1 MPQIL
6 QAREVDLE
14 QLKEDFGLVQVKD
27 RKLFVEGSI
36 ELPSLT
42 ATEMELLDEVNDEF
56 SYLSAKDALEPIVK
70 MVVLAPLLRIAGF
83 FRPPFK
89 VTAEKKVEL
98 MTEDEGLIVRG
109 LIDLL
114 VFYNQI
120 WIVTIEAKR
129 SAYSLKLAFPQV
141 LTYMLA
147 SPNTQTIVSGLVTN
161 GSEFRFI
168 QLHKGE
174 NPTYVMS
181 DLLSID
187 RGDDFY
193 RVAQIL
199 KYLGQNSTASNQSTR
214 STGRSSP
221 E

>member
-1 MPQIL
+1 MPQTL
-6 QAREVDLE
+6 QAREVNLE
-14 QLKEDFGLVQVKD
+14 QLQEDFGLVHLSDQ
-27 RKLFVEGSI
+27 KLFAEGAI
-36 ELPSLT
+36 ELPNLT
-42 ATEMELLDEVNDEF
+42 VAEMELLDQVNDEF
-56 SYLSAKDALEPIVK
+56 SYLSTKDALEPIVK

-89 VTAEKKVEL
+89 VTAEKKVKL

-114 VFYNQI
+114 VFCNQV

-129 SAYSLKLAFPQV
+129 TAYSLKLAFPQV
-141 LTYMLA
+141 LTYMLS
-147 SPNTQTIVSGLVTN
+147 SPNTQPTVSGLVTN

-174 NPTYVMS
+174 KLGEKPSYVMS

-199 KYLGQNSTASNQSTR
+199 KYLGQQV
-214 STGRSSP
+214 
-221 E
+221 

>member
-1 MPQIL
+1 MPQTL
-6 QAREVDLE
+6 QAREINLD
-14 QLKEDFGLVQVKD
+14 QLQEDFGLVHLRD
-27 RKLFVEGSI
+27 RKLFAEGSI

-42 ATEMELLDEVNDEF
+42 VAEMKLLDEVNEEF
-56 SYLSAKDALEPIVK
+56 SYLSTKDALEPIVK
-70 MVVLAPLLRIAGF
+70 MVILAPLLRIAGF

-98 MTEDEGLIVRG
+98 MTEDEGLVVRG

-120 WIVTIEAKR
+120 WIVTIQAKR
-129 SAYSLKLAFPQV
+129 TAYSLKLAFPQV
-141 LTYMLA
+141 LTYMLT
-147 SPNTQTIVSGLVTN
+147 SPNTQPIVSGLVTN

-174 NPTYVMS
+174 KLGEKPSYVMS

-199 KYLGQNSTASNQSTR
+199 KYLGQQV
-214 STGRSSP
+214 
-221 E
+221 

>member
-6 QAREVDLE
+6 QARDVDLE
-14 QLKEDFGLVQVKD
+14 QLQEEFGLVHLREQ
-27 RKLFVEGSI
+27 KLFAEGSI

-42 ATEMELLDEVNDEF
+42 ATEMKLLDEVNEEF
-56 SYLSAKDALEPIVK
+56 SYLSTKDALEPIVK
-70 MVVLAPLLRIAGF
+70 MVVLSPLLRIAGF

-89 VTAEKKVEL
+89 ITAEKKVEIV
-98 MTEDEGLIVRG
+98 TEDEGLIVRG

-120 WIVTIEAKR
+120 WVVTIEAKR
-129 SAYSLKLAFPQV
+129 AAYSLKVAFPQV

-147 SPNTQTIVSGLVTN
+147 SSTSQPIVSGLVTN

-168 QLHKGE
+168 QLHKSE
-174 NPTYVMS
+174 TPTYVMS

-187 RGDDFY
+187 RGDDLY

-199 KYLGQNSTASNQSTR
+199 KYLGQQIS
-214 STGRSSP
+214 
-221 E
+221 

>member
-1 MPQIL
+1 MPQTL
-6 QAREVDLE
+6 QAREVNLD
-14 QLKEDFGLVQVKD
+14 QLQEDFGLVHLRD
-27 RKLFVEGSI
+27 RKLFTEGAI

-42 ATEMELLDEVNDEF
+42 VAEMELLDEVNDEF

-120 WIVTIEAKR
+120 WVVTIEAKR
-129 SAYSLKLAFPQV
+129 SEYSLKVAFPQV

-147 SPNTQTIVSGLVTN
+147 SPNTQPIVSGLVTN

-174 NPTYVMS
+174 KPGEKPSYVMS
-181 DLLSID
+181 DLFSID
-187 RGDDFY
+187 RGDDLY
-193 RVAQIL
+193 QVAKIL
-199 KYLGQNSTASNQSTR
+199 KYLGQQVI
-214 STGRSSP
+214 
-221 E
+221 

>member
-1 MPQIL
+1 MPQTL
-6 QAREVDLE
+6 QAREVNLD
-14 QLKEDFGLVQVKD
+14 QLQEDFGLVYLSNQ
-27 RKLFVEGSI
+27 KLFAEGSI
-36 ELPSLT
+36 DLPNLT
-42 ATEMELLDEVNDEF
+42 AAEMELLDEVNEEF

-70 MVVLAPLLRIAGF
+70 MVVLSPLLRIAGF
-83 FRPPFK
+83 FRAPFK
-89 VTAEKKVEL
+89 ITAEKKVEL

-129 SAYSLKLAFPQV
+129 SAYSLKVAFPQV
-141 LTYMLA
+141 LAYMLA
-147 SPNTQTIVSGLVTN
+147 SPNTQPIVSGLVTN

-174 NPTYVMS
+174 NPTYMMS

-199 KYLGQNSTASNQSTR
+199 KYLGEQVI
-214 STGRSSP
+214 
-221 E
+221 

>member
-1 MPQIL
+1 MPQTL
-6 QAREVDLE
+6 QAREINLD
-14 QLKEDFGLVQVKD
+14 QLQEDFGLVHLRD
-27 RKLFVEGSI
+27 RKLFAEGSI

-42 ATEMELLDEVNDEF
+42 VAEMKLLDEVNEEF
-56 SYLSAKDALEPIVK
+56 SYLSTKDALEPIVK
-70 MVVLAPLLRIAGF
+70 MVILAPLLRIAGF

-98 MTEDEGLIVRG
+98 MTEDEGLMVRG

-114 VFYNQI
+114 VFHNQI

-129 SAYSLKLAFPQV
+129 TAYSLKLAFPQV
-141 LTYMLA
+141 LTYMLT
-147 SPNTQTIVSGLVTN
+147 SPNTQPIVSGFVTN

-174 NPTYVMS
+174 KLGEKPSYVMS

-199 KYLGQNSTASNQSTR
+199 KYLGQQV
-214 STGRSSP
+214 
-221 E
+221 

>member
-1 MPQIL
+1 MPQTL
-6 QAREVDLE
+6 QAREVNLD
-14 QLKEDFGLVQVKD
+14 QLQEDFGLVHLRDQ
-27 RKLFVEGSI
+27 KLFAEGSI

-42 ATEMELLDEVNDEF
+42 VAEMKLLDEVNEEF
-56 SYLSAKDALEPIVK
+56 SYLSTKDALEPIVK
-70 MVVLAPLLRIAGF
+70 MVILAPLLRIAGF

-98 MTEDEGLIVRG
+98 MTEDEGLVVRG

-114 VFYNQI
+114 VFHNQI

-129 SAYSLKLAFPQV
+129 TAYSLKLAFPQV
-141 LTYMLA
+141 LTYMLT
-147 SPNTQTIVSGLVTN
+147 SPNTQPIVSGLVTN

-168 QLHKGE
+168 QLHKSE
-174 NPTYVMS
+174 KSEEKPSYMMS

-199 KYLGQNSTASNQSTR
+199 KYLGQQV
-214 STGRSSP
+214 
-221 E
+221 

>member
-1 MPQIL
+1 MPQTL
-6 QAREVDLE
+6 QAKNITLAD
-14 QLKEDFGLVQVKD
+14 LKEDFGLVESLTGP
-27 RKLFVEGSI
+27 LFAEGSVN
-36 ELPSLT
+36 LPSLSV
-42 ATEMELLDEVNDEF
+42 MDLELLNKVKAE
-56 SYLSAKDALEPIVK
+56 YKHLSIYDVLEPIVK
-70 MVVLAPLLRIAGF
+70 MVVLSPLLSVAGF
-83 FRPPFK
+83 FLPPFRI
-89 VTAEKKVEL
+89 TAEQKVEL
-98 MTEDEGLIVRG
+98 VTEDEGLVIRG

-129 SAYSLKLAFPQV
+129 ADYSLKVAFPQV
-141 LTYMLA
+141 LTYMLT
-147 SPNTQTIVSGLVTN
+147 SPNTQPIVSGLVTN

-174 NPTYVMS
+174 KLGEKPSYVMS

-199 KYLGQNSTASNQSTR
+199 KYLGQQV
-214 STGRSSP
+214 
-221 E
+221 

>member
-1 MPQIL
+1 MPQTL
-6 QAREVDLE
+6 QARDVDLE
-14 QLKEDFGLVQVKD
+14 QLQEDFGLVHLRDQ
-27 RKLFVEGSI
+27 KLFADTSI

-42 ATEMELLDEVNDEF
+42 VAEMELLDEVNDEF
-56 SYLSAKDALEPIVK
+56 SYLSTKDALEPIVK
-70 MVVLAPLLRIAGF
+70 MVVLSPLLRIAGF

-89 VTAEKKVEL
+89 ITAEKKVEL
-98 MTEDEGLIVRG
+98 VTEDEGLIVRG

-120 WIVTIEAKR
+120 WVVTIEAKR
-129 SAYSLKLAFPQV
+129 AEYSLKIAFPQV

-147 SPNTQTIVSGLVTN
+147 SPTPQPIVSGLVTN

-174 NPTYVMS
+174 KPGEKPTYMMS
-181 DLLSID
+181 DLLAID
-187 RGDDFY
+187 RGDDLY

-199 KYLGQNSTASNQSTR
+199 KYLGQQVI
-214 STGRSSP
+214 
-221 E
+221 

>member
-1 MPQIL
+1 MPQTL
-6 QAREVDLE
+6 QAREINLD
-14 QLKEDFGLVQVKD
+14 QLQEDFGLVHLRD
-27 RKLFVEGSI
+27 RKLFAEGSI

-42 ATEMELLDEVNDEF
+42 VAEMKLLDEVNEEF
-56 SYLSAKDALEPIVK
+56 SYLSTKDALEPIVK
-70 MVVLAPLLRIAGF
+70 MVILAPLLRIAGF

-98 MTEDEGLIVRG
+98 MTEDEGLMVRG

-114 VFYNQI
+114 VFHNQI

-129 SAYSLKLAFPQV
+129 TAYSLKLAFPQV
-141 LTYMLA
+141 LTYMLT
-147 SPNTQTIVSGLVTN
+147 SPNTQPIVSGLVTN

-174 NPTYVMS
+174 KPSYVMS

-199 KYLGQNSTASNQSTR
+199 KYLGQQV
-214 STGRSSP
+214 
-221 E
+221 

>member
-1 MPQIL
+1 MPQTL
-6 QAREVDLE
+6 QAREVNLD
-14 QLKEDFGLVQVKD
+14 QLQEDFGLVHLRD
-27 RKLFVEGSI
+27 RKLFTEGTI

-42 ATEMELLDEVNDEF
+42 VAEMELLDEVNDEF

-120 WIVTIEAKR
+120 WVVTIEAKR
-129 SAYSLKLAFPQV
+129 SEYSLKVAFPQV

-147 SPNTQTIVSGLVTN
+147 SPNTQPIVSGLVTN

-174 NPTYVMS
+174 KPGEKPSYVMS
-181 DLLSID
+181 DLFSID
-187 RGDDFY
+187 RGDDLY
-193 RVAQIL
+193 QVAKIL
-199 KYLGQNSTASNQSTR
+199 KYLGQQVI
-214 STGRSSP
+214 
-221 E
+221 

>member
-1 MPQIL
+1 MPQTSK
-6 QAREVDLE
+6 AREVDLE
-14 QLKEDFGLVQVKD
+14 QLQEDFGLVYLRD
-27 RKLFVEGSI
+27 RKLFAEGSI

-42 ATEMELLDEVNDEF
+42 VAEMELLDEVNDEF
-56 SYLSAKDALEPIVK
+56 SYLSTKDALEPIVK
-70 MVVLAPLLRIAGF
+70 MVVLSPLLRIAGF

-89 VTAEKKVEL
+89 ITAEKKVEL

-120 WIVTIEAKR
+120 WVVTIEAKR
-129 SAYSLKLAFPQV
+129 AEYSLKVAFPQV

-147 SPNTQTIVSGLVTN
+147 SPTPQPIVSGLVTN

-168 QLHKGE
+168 QLNKGE
-174 NPTYVMS
+174 KPGEKPTYVMS
-181 DLLSID
+181 DLLAID
-187 RGDDFY
+187 RGDDLV

-199 KYLGQNSTASNQSTR
+199 KYLGQQVI
-214 STGRSSP
+214 
-221 E
+221 

>member
-1 MPQIL
+1 MSQTL
-6 QAREVDLE
+6 QAREINLD
-14 QLKEDFGLVQVKD
+14 QLQEDFGLVHLRDQ
-27 RKLFVEGSI
+27 KLFAEGSI

-42 ATEMELLDEVNDEF
+42 VAEMKLLDEVNEEF
-56 SYLSAKDALEPIVK
+56 SYLSTKDALEPIVK
-70 MVVLAPLLRIAGF
+70 MVILAPLLRIAGF

-98 MTEDEGLIVRG
+98 MTEDEGLVVRG

-129 SAYSLKLAFPQV
+129 TAYSLKLAFPQV
-141 LTYMLA
+141 LTYMLT
-147 SPNTQTIVSGLVTN
+147 SPNTQPIVSGFVTN

-168 QLHKGE
+168 QLHKSE
-174 NPTYVMS
+174 KLEEKPSYMMS

-199 KYLGQNSTASNQSTR
+199 KYLGQQV
-214 STGRSSP
+214 
-221 E
+221 

>member
-1 MPQIL
+1 MPQTSK
-6 QAREVDLE
+6 AREVDLD
-14 QLKEDFGLVQVKD
+14 QLQEDFGLVYLRD
-27 RKLFVEGSI
+27 RKLFAEGSI
-36 ELPSLT
+36 DLPSLT
-42 ATEMELLDEVNDEF
+42 VAEMELLDEVNDEF
-56 SYLSAKDALEPIVK
+56 SYLSTKDALEPIVK
-70 MVVLAPLLRIAGF
+70 MVVLSPLLRIAGF

-89 VTAEKKVEL
+89 ITAEKKVEL
-98 MTEDEGLIVRG
+98 VTEDEGLIVRG

-129 SAYSLKLAFPQV
+129 AEYSLKVAFPQV

-147 SPNTQTIVSGLVTN
+147 SPTPQPIVSGLVTN

-174 NPTYVMS
+174 KPGEKPTYVMS

-187 RGDDFY
+187 RGDDLY
-193 RVAQIL
+193 RVARIL
-199 KYLGQNSTASNQSTR
+199 KYLGQQII
-214 STGRSSP
+214 
-221 E
+221 

>member
-1 MPQIL
+1 MPQTSK
-6 QAREVDLE
+6 AREVDLE
-14 QLKEDFGLVQVKD
+14 LLQEDFGLVYLRD

-36 ELPSLT
+36 ELPTLT
-42 ATEMELLDEVNDEF
+42 VAEMELLDEVNDEF
-56 SYLSAKDALEPIVK
+56 SYLSTKDALEPIVK
-70 MVVLAPLLRIAGF
+70 MVVLSPLLRIAGF

-89 VTAEKKVEL
+89 ITAEKKVEL
-98 MTEDEGLIVRG
+98 VTEDEGLIVRG

-120 WIVTIEAKR
+120 WVVSIEAKR
-129 SAYSLKLAFPQV
+129 AEYSLKVAFPQV

-147 SPNTQTIVSGLVTN
+147 SPTPQPIVSGLVTN

-174 NPTYVMS
+174 KPTYVMS
-181 DLLSID
+181 DLLAID
-187 RGDDFY
+187 RGDDLY

-199 KYLGQNSTASNQSTR
+199 KYLGQQII
-214 STGRSSP
+214 
-221 E
+221 

>member
-1 MPQIL
+1 MPQTL

-42 ATEMELLDEVNDEF
+42 AAEMELLDEVNDEF

-129 SAYSLKLAFPQV
+129 SAYSLNLAFPQV

-147 SPNTQTIVSGLVTN
+147 SPNTQPVVSGLVTN

-174 NPTYVMS
+174 KPSYVMS

-187 RGDDFY
+187 RGDDLY
-193 RVAQIL
+193 RVARIL
-199 KYLGQNSTASNQSTR
+199 KYLGQQII
-214 STGRSSP
+214 
-221 E
+221 